1 MSRRP
6 ARQTRRAP
14 PARRQG
20 QGRKAPAERRPGGQ
34 GPKAGKRPGLWD
46 RIKGWRPNR
55 WPELGPL
62 QREGL
67 GLVLLIVAVLT
78 LLGLLDLSSGA
89 LLSRWALTCRQ
100 WLGWGAYVLA
110 LGVGLAGL
118 RLGWRD
124 LREWLSIGPLTLIG
138 LELLLVV
145 ALVVSHMPSVLRLGA
160 DEAFLAAQQGQG
172 GGYVGWSLAVL
183 MAEGLGRAVS
193 VMLLLA
199 LFLLALYLVL
209 SPSWSE
215 METWGRRR
223 ARQLVAL
230 FNRWWTARQGTP
242 VLPRPAEVPWW
253 EREAEPAGA
262 GPARKAASR
271 PSARKMAAP
280 RPQDGSLPPL
290 DLLDP
295 ASPQAYGDT
304 DVRRK
309 VRIIEET
316 LASFGVPAQV
326 VEINQG
332 PTVTQFGLEPGIIER
347 RMANGEVRQQR
358 VRVARIVG
366 LVNDLAL
373 ALAAAPIR
381 IEAPVPGRSVVGLE
395 VPNETISLVSL
406 RKVMESH
413 EFRRID
419 SPLAIAL
426 GEDVSGRPVAV
437 DLALM
442 PHLLIAGATG
452 SGKSVCIN
460 AIICCLLCN
469 NRPEDLK
476 MLLVDPKMVELVGYN
491 DIPHLVGP
499 VVVDVEQVVSA
510 LAWVTRQ
517 MDDRY
522 RLFNRVGVRNLEDY
536 NRRIARRKGE
546 EPLPTLVILID
557 ELADMMM
564 TAPDEVERHLCRI
577 AQMGRATGIHLVVA
591 TQRPSVDVVTGLI
604 KANFPARISFAVTSQ
619 VDSRVILDQGGAEN
633 LLGRGDMLFMAPQQS
648 APIRLQGCFVSDK
661 EIERL
666 TAFWQDQ
673 KQPGAQIPLF
683 PPWVEVGAREE
694 ADDLLARAI
703 DLAKGQETLSTS
715 FLQRRLR
722 IGFPRAARLM
732 DQLEEEGIVGPDL
745 GAGRGRKVL
754 IGRGIDFDEI
764 EERLPGEDP
773 G

>member
-1 MSRRP
+1 MSRRHGP
-6 ARQTRRAP
+6 QTRRAP
-14 PARRQG
+14 PA
-20 QGRKAPAERRPGGQ
+20 PRPGRQ
-34 GPKAGKRPGLWD
+34 SRTISRQPGLWE
-46 RIKGWRPNR
+46 RVKGWRPGWR
-55 WPELGPL
+55 AELGPL
-62 QREGL
+62 QREGIGL
-67 GLVLLIVAVLT
+67 GLVIVAALT
-78 LLGLLDLSSGA
+78 LLGLSRLSSGA
-89 LLSRWALTCRQ
+89 LLNRWALACRQ
-100 WLGWGAYVLA
+100 WLGWGAYPLA
-110 LGVGLAGL
+110 LAVGLAGL

-124 LREWLSIGPLTLIG
+124 LRQRWPIGPLTLIG
-138 LELLLVV
+138 LELLLLT
-145 ALVVSHMPSVLRLGA
+145 ALVASHMPSVLHSGT
-160 DEAFLAAQQGQG
+160 EGAFLVAQQGQA
-172 GGYVGWSLAVL
+172 GGYVGWALAVL
-183 MAEGLGRAVS
+183 LTNGLGKIAGMAV
-193 VMLLLA
+193 LLA
-199 LFLLALYLVL
+199 LFLLALFLL
-209 SPSWSE
+209 LQPWWSE
-215 METWGRRR
+215 VEVWGRRQAR
-223 ARQLVAL
+223 AVVAS
-230 FNRWWTARQGTP
+230 FSRRWTARQGTP
-242 VLPRPAEVPWW
+242 VLPDAVEVPWW
-253 EREAEPAGA
+253 EREAK
-262 GPARKAASR
+262 PARAREATKSR
-271 PSARKMAAP
+271 ERAP
-280 RPQDGSLPPL
+280 RPRPRDESLPPL
-290 DLLDP
+290 ELLDP

-309 VRIIEET
+309 VQIIEET
-316 LASFGVPAQV
+316 LASFGVPCQV

-332 PTVTQFGLEPGIIER
+332 PTVTQFGLEPGTIER
-347 RMANGEVRQQR
+347 RMADGQVRQQR
-358 VRVARIVG
+358 VRVARIAA

-381 IEAPVPGRSVVGLE
+381 IEAPVPGRPLVGLE
-395 VPNETISLVSL
+395 VPNETVSLVSL
-406 RKVMESH
+406 RRVMESA
-413 EFRRID
+413 EFRRVN

-469 NRPEDLK
+469 NRPDQLR

-491 DIPHLVGP
+491 GLPHLVGP
-499 VVVDVEQVVSA
+499 VVVEVEQVVSA

-517 MDDRY
+517 MDERY
-522 RLFNRVGVRNLEDY
+522 RLFHRAGARNLEDY
-536 NRRIARRKGE
+536 NRHLVRRKGE
-546 EPLPTLVILID
+546 EPLPVLVVLID

-633 LLGRGDMLFMAPQQS
+633 LLGRGDMLFMSPQQS
-648 APIRLQGCFVSDK
+648 APIRLQGCFVSDQ

-666 TAFWQDQ
+666 TAFWQGRQ
-673 KQPGAQIPLF
+673 QEATQVPLF
-683 PPWVEVGAREE
+683 PPWLEVEVGDE
-694 ADDLLARAI
+694 ADDLLAQAI
-703 DLAKGQETLSTS
+703 ELARGQETVSTS

-754 IGRGIDFDEI
+754 SGRGLDFDEI
-764 EERLPGEDP
+764 EERLPGEEP
-773 G
+773 R